1 MSRVAFAR
9 CRNVNRERVDAA
21 REFSDE
27 RFVNHA
33 MALEPALPAERLRHN
48 IYPEMSLPALAMS
61 SMPSVLVGFVHHVEA
76 RGSESIGQLLHD
88 EIARCHGVRIAAVG
102 PAGQCRLTARKRANA
117 LVKT

>member
-1 MSRVAFAR
+1 MDSE
-9 CRNVNRERVDAA
+9 CVDAA
-21 REFSDE
+21 FELTDKCC
-27 RFVNHA
+27 VDHA
-33 MALEPALPAERLRHN
+33 VALEPALPAEHLRHD

-76 RGSESIGQLLHD
+76 RGSESVGQLLHD